1 MTIKIAKPDKEPE
14 IFYSIQGE
22 GKNMGQPSIFVRTS
36 LCNLH
41 CSWCDTDY
49 TWNWEGTRF
58 THDND
63 VLPGYRKFKKQDV
76 IAEMT
81 LEEIVESIQQYPCKN
96 VILTGGEPMLQQP
109 ALAALMDTLG
119 RDYWFEVETNGTL
132 LPDPAFEAAIHQY
145 NVSPKL
151 SNSNNSQKLRER
163 PKVYRYFAQSDK
175 AHFKFVVANPV
186 ELEEVLDLIDRY
198 AIKPSRVYLMPE
210 GTSTERLAEKQ
221 TWFVEACKAHG
232 FNFTN
237 RLHIFIYGNKRG
249 V

>member
-1 MTIKIAKPDKEPE
+1 
-14 IFYSIQGE
+14 
-22 GKNMGQPSIFVRTS
+22 MGQPSIFVRTS

-76 IAEMT
+76 IAEMA
-81 LEEIVESIQQYPCKN
+81 LEEVVEAIQQYPCKN

-109 ALAALMDTLG
+109 ALAALMQALG
-119 RDYWFEVETNGTL
+119 QDYWFEVETNGTL
-132 LPDPAFEAAIHQY
+132 LPDPDFEAAVHQY

-163 PKVYRYFAQSDK
+163 PKVYRYFAQSDR
-175 AHFKFVVANPV
+175 AHFKFVVANPA
-186 ELEEVLDLIDRY
+186 ELEEVQGLIQRY

-221 TWFVEACKAHG
+221 AWLVEACKAHG
-232 FNFTN
+232 FNFTS